1 MFVHPFRIVYGNC
14 GGISLYSCREALLF
28 MMNRSPDEMLV
39 VIQHSHKSPSDHHEP
54 SVELFRRIISKLNK
68 SLNCIASYWIRAM
81 LVRSMGIHLAAH
93 VLKSILQPML
103 NIVQPIYFDLQ
114 NTWTVRIIFSCYY
127 PKIRAQVKNYPL
139 SHPSKNQV
147 SKHKQKK
154 RLDKFE
160 IDPRLKI
167 PFTAYIKL

>member
-28 MMNRSPDEMLV
+28 MINRSPDEMLV
-39 VIQHSHKSPSDHHEP
+39 VIQHRHKSPSDHHEP
-54 SVELFRRIISKLNK
+54 SVELFRRLISKLNK
-68 SLNCIASYWIRAM
+68 SLNYIASYWIRAM

-93 VLKSILQPML
+93 VEYSATYLLRPAKYMDCSN
-103 NIVQPIYFDLQ
+103 NIQLLLFQ
-114 NTWTVRIIFSCYY
+114 NTSASEKLPPF
-127 PKIRAQVKNYPL
+127 P
-139 SHPSKNQV
+139 PSKNQV